1 MEHYYGPL
9 GAYITSWGTIN
20 ICHLAYGFDVRAVQF
35 HFVTLML
42 MELYLNC
49 HMIKYY
55 SEVHIHS

>member
-1 MEHYYGPL
+1 MEHYYAPL
-9 GAYITSWGTIN
+9 GDYITSWGTIN
-20 ICHLAYGFDVRAVQF
+20 ICHLAYGFGARAVQF

-42 MELYLNC
+42 MQLYPKC